1 MHIFFKSNISLC
13 LLISLLLAA
22 CSTPFKKAKKSYDK
36 AEFQTAIGQFEEALK
51 KGDSPAKINQYIAE
65 SYRQSGR
72 IKEALPYYKAALD
85 ANSSEDDVRF
95 YYGYALKAN
104 GSYEE
109 AKQAF
114 ERYAS
119 SGGNTEYIKR
129 ARQEVKNL
137 GSIDEILNQKN
148 YYRVENCT
156 GINSEVDEYSPVL
169 YQNRLLFSANR
180 KKDVYAGTGQG
191 FSGIYAFDFSD
202 EENCIGTDNVF
213 SPQLSRLTANEA
225 SPTFAKDGSF
235 VIFARSSAGEK
246 GESDEVHLYISR
258 NTESGWTDPEIL
270 SYPVNISEKLYR
282 ESGIEALRGSKGE
295 YWTAC
300 PHITPDGKRIYFASN
315 RQGGYGGTDIWVG
328 DINAGGRISNVRNLG
343 NTINTAGDELFPY
356 VSDGGVLYFASNGH
370 SGLGGLDIFEAVR
383 QDGKTTIK
391 NMGSPINSSADDYG
405 FTFKDEMNGYLVSNR
420 EGGKGMADIYKFKDE
435 TPDIKIVN
443 YFLAIEVVG
452 IDPRKPEQ
460 EFPLPQAQ
468 VEFLRGTK
476 RNKEEKINSFTTDAQ
491 GKVAPFPVTLQTDY
505 VAIASAGADYLK
517 SEEEYTTRGKAIAQ
531 EFLTKPETDTVLT
544 FKIVLEQIIPEDS
557 TVYTA
562 GKELEINFD
571 FNKADIRPDAAVILD
586 EFVIFLKENPQ
597 IIVELSSHTDAVG
610 ANESNL
616 LLSQKRA
623 ESTVNYLV
631 GKGIETDRLK
641 AKGYGEENL
650 KVATQQAEERNRRTE
665 FRVIGIMKE

>member
-1 MHIFFKSNISLC
+1 MRIFLKNNLFFC
-13 LLISLLLAA
+13 LLMGLVLSA

-36 AEFQTAIGQFEEALK
+36 AEFQTAIKQFEEALK
-51 KGDSPAKINQYIAE
+51 KSDSPAKVNQYIAE

-104 GSYEE
+104 GKYEE

-114 ERYAS
+114 ERYAN

-156 GINSEVDEYSPVL
+156 GINSEVDEYAPVI
-169 YQNRLLFSANR
+169 YQGRLLFSANR
-180 KKDVYAGTGQG
+180 KKDVYSGTGQG
-191 FSGIYAFDFSD
+191 FSGIYAFDFND
-202 EENCIGTDNVF
+202 EQNCKGTDNLF
-213 SPQLSRLTANEA
+213 SPQLTRLRANEA

-235 VIFARSSAGEK
+235 VIFARSSSGEK

-258 NTESGWTDPEIL
+258 NAESGWTEPEIL
-270 SYPVNISEKLYR
+270 PYPINISEKLYR
-282 ESGIEALRGSKGE
+282 ESGEEALRGSKGE

-300 PHITPDGKRIYFASN
+300 PQITPDGKRIYFASN

-328 DINAGGRISNVRNLG
+328 DINAGGRISNVRNMG

-370 SGLGGLDIFEAVR
+370 AGLGGLDIFEAVR
-383 QDGKTTIK
+383 QGGNTVIK
-391 NMGSPINSSADDYG
+391 NMGAPINSSADDYG
-405 FTFKDEMNGYLVSNR
+405 LTFKDEMNGYLVSNR
-420 EGGKGMADIYKFKDE
+420 EGGKGLADIYKFRDE

-452 IDPRKPEQ
+452 IDPRKPNE

-468 VEFLRGTK
+468 VEFLKGTK
-476 RNKEEKINSFTTDAQ
+476 RNKEEKLNNFTTDAQ
-491 GKVAPFPVTLQTDY
+491 GKVSPFPVELQTDY
-505 VAIASAGADYLK
+505 LAIASAGADYLK

-544 FKIVLEQIIPEDS
+544 FKIVLEKIIPQDS
-557 TVYTA
+557 TIYTP

-571 FNKADIRPDAAVILD
+571 YNKADIRTDAAVILD

-597 IIVELSSHTDAVG
+597 IVVELSSHTDAVG
-610 ANESNL
+610 TNESNL
-616 LLSQKRA
+616 LLSQRRA
-623 ESTVNYLV
+623 ESTVRYLV
-631 GKGIETDRLK
+631 SKGIAADRLK

-650 KVATQQAEERNRRTE
+650 KIDTQQAEERNRRTE
-665 FRVIGIMKE
+665 FRVIGIKK